1 MRAKF
6 LVPLLALLLSP
17 ASGLVA
23 QQLLPGHAHNFGFR
37 TPQHESGTVKSY
49 VATANQENA
58 ASAQLSA
65 VNLKIRAA
73 LVTAD
78 LKVQPIPK
86 LNLELRAVGAPA
98 GAEPIQ
104 VTTSFEGTAEIAL
117 AAGRYRVN
125 TPHPVDFEGKTY
137 TWNFEVTLE
146 PPERSLE
153 LSRDNAQVTQAEP
166 RPAGGESELTAQFR
180 QLKPCVV
187 TVRSEIG
194 HGTGFIMDRSGL
206 ILTNQHVVGPSEYIA
221 VQFDA
226 RRKVAAVMLA
236 SDPAKDV
243 AVLWANLAP
252 FPEACAVTIAE
263 PKGDQP
269 VVVEGERVFTIGS
282 PLSLEK
288 ILTTGVVSKVEAHR
302 IVSDVNINPGN
313 SGGPLFNRAG
323 QVVGITTFSE
333 QGDAGP
339 GISGVVR
346 IEEAAGVLAQARAK
360 MTGAPPSAELLPV
373 EPAETFPFETV
384 GQLAPGE
391 KLDTRPYQFGAGD
404 FEVVIF
410 TPLINFRLDQ
420 EEARA
425 AEKERQKR
433 ARKSGA
439 EAAPMPVAEVK
450 DWEKKQEK
458 YKPLI
463 HIRVNPKLRETG
475 GSIFMSIMTRGTTPA
490 TLKFKTDFHHL
501 RLLCGGKEVPP
512 IHPGKIARQL
522 NEHNYF
528 VNVSDAA
535 YQGFYVYGPDAISPS
550 CGQVTLE
557 IYPQKD
563 STVPTTKA
571 LEAKTVTRVWSDFEP
586 YRNSLSKAGN
596 PDAAPK

>member
-1 MRAKF
+1 MRAKS
-6 LVPLLALLLSP
+6 LILLLAMLSAP
-17 ASGLVA
+17 ASALAA
-23 QQLLPGHAHNFGFR
+23 QHLLPGHADGGTSRHGFGATKPSVAAMSQE
-37 TPQHESGTVKSY
+37 TP
-49 VATANQENA
+49 
-58 ASAQLSA
+58 ASAQLQA

-86 LNLELRAVGAPA
+86 LSLELRPVGAPA
-98 GAEPIQ
+98 GAEPIR
-104 VTTSFEGTAEIAL
+104 VTTSFEGTAEISL
-117 AAGRYRVN
+117 SAGSYLLN

-137 TWNFEVTLE
+137 IWNFEITLE
-146 PPERSLE
+146 PPERSVE
-153 LSRDNAQVTQAEP
+153 LSRDNARVSQAAP
-166 RPAGGESELTAQFR
+166 RPGGETDLSVQFR
-180 QLKPCVV
+180 QLQPCVM

-194 HGTGFIMDRSGL
+194 HGTGFILDRSGL

-226 RRKVAAVMLA
+226 RRKVAAFMLA

-243 AVLWANLAP
+243 AVLWANLAA

-263 PKGDQP
+263 PKEGLP

-282 PLSLEK
+282 PLSQEK

-333 QGDAGP
+333 QASAGP
-339 GISGVVR
+339 GISGIVR
-346 IEEAAGVLAQARAK
+346 IEEAADVLAQARAK
-360 MTGAPPSAELLPV
+360 VTGASPPAELLPV
-373 EPAETFPFETV
+373 EPVETFPFEAA
-384 GQLAPGE
+384 GQLPPNE
-391 KLDTRPYQFGAGD
+391 KLDIRPYSFGAGN
-404 FEVVIF
+404 FEVMIF
-410 TPLINFRLDQ
+410 TPLLNFRADQ
-420 EEARA
+420 EESRA

-439 EAAPMPVAEVK
+439 EAAPMAVPEVK
-450 DWEKKQEK
+450 DWEKQSEE
-458 YKPLI
+458 YKPVI
-463 HIRVNPKLRETG
+463 HIRVSPKLGETG

-490 TLKFKTDFHHL
+490 TLKFKTDFHHM
-501 RLLCGGKEVPP
+501 RLLCGGKEIPP

-535 YQGFYVYGPDAISPS
+535 YQGFYVYGPEAISPS
-550 CGQVTLE
+550 CGQVALE

-563 STVPTTKA
+563 SSAPTTKI

-586 YRNSLSKAGN
+586 FRNSLSKAGN
-596 PDAAPK
+596 TDAAPK